1 MNQIFD
7 GKSWFF
13 CSRTIGIDHFTVGIL
28 QKIGLEILFVLF
40 FLTYNLF
47 FIRACTRS
55 FTGTAADATKP
66 GSTPTAADPTITTAS
81 STTQSRETS

>member
-1 MNQIFD
+1 MFFLQSNHRNRPFYRRYPAED
-7 GKSWFF
+7 WTRNPF
-13 CSRTIGIDHFTVGIL
+13 CS
-28 QKIGLEILFVLF
+28 F